1 MSNMDENCKE
11 VLDKFNEIKNKFE
24 LNSKNWR
31 KKQNISVN
39 LLFEKSYN
47 SLRIELMNLFDE
59 LIKKSENISII
70 LRHGLDYK
78 CWNLLIERINL
89 ILKSPIDTKSLGKNS
104 QVKIQ
109 SI

>member
-47 SLRIELMNLFDE
+47 
-59 LIKKSENISII
+59 
-70 LRHGLDYK
+70 
-78 CWNLLIERINL
+78 
-89 ILKSPIDTKSLGKNS
+89 
-104 QVKIQ
+104 
-109 SI
+109 